1 MGRWSPALIRQVDR
15 RTQQLH
21 WYLLIDLI
29 TVRWWAARTGHPG
42 SLIIVIKVNETAIM
56 KGYINYMIVILL
68 YKV

>member
-29 TVRWWAARTGHPG
+29 TVCWSAARRGIPG
-42 SLIIVIKVNETAIM
+42 SLIETVS
-56 KGYINYMIVILL
+56 GVYMV
-68 YKV
+68 VTP